1 MAVTPVERTTNLA
14 REMVMKSACLNSSGI
29 RLSRIPI
36 ILGSCFRLLPGFF
49 RRRLFF
55 SFRRF
60 LMRNRFCQL
69 RRRCCWRL
77 FEPEPPRLL
86 ASTSRFDRRWRRGLA
101 VVVLC
106 LWAGFFRR
114 YLAGEP
120 AAVEAASLRQR
131 AIFRLREKRDEG
143 IFWGT
148 KLSFSNDLPVKI
160 KYHWKCNFF
169 PINTHVRLSVLISL

>member
-1 MAVTPVERTTNLA
+1 MNNIKIICTTLMNRFGVKKYLTDCIHVNNKFRLFLPCEIAVTPVERTTNLA

-86 ASTSRFDRRWRRGLA
+86 ASTSRFDRR
-101 VVVLC
+101 
-106 LWAGFFRR
+106 
-114 YLAGEP
+114 
-120 AAVEAASLRQR
+120 
-131 AIFRLREKRDEG
+131 
-143 IFWGT
+143 
-148 KLSFSNDLPVKI
+148 
-160 KYHWKCNFF
+160 
-169 PINTHVRLSVLISL
+169 